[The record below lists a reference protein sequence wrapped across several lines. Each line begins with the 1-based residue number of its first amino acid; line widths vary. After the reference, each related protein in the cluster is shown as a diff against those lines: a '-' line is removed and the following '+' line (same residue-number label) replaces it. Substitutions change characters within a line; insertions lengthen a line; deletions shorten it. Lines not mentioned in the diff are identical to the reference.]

1 MRTIWK
7 LRVRPHRLALAL
19 AVAAVSLAAPL
30 SGASAAIAPGGFFGG
45 AFPLRTF
52 AFPGGTTLAQG
63 TQAGIDNSVCGVNR
77 PSVIGSTGGTQTQAC
92 FSLLTF
98 IGPSIGQIN
107 SQVGPTIIGS
117 TILGSV
123 TVSAGSVVNTVP

>member
-1 MRTIWK
+1 
-7 LRVRPHRLALAL
+7 
-19 AVAAVSLAAPL
+19 
-30 SGASAAIAPGGFFGG
+30 
-45 AFPLRTF
+45 
-52 AFPGGTTLAQG
+52 
-63 TQAGIDNSVCGVNR
+63 
-77 PSVIGSTGGTQTQAC
+77 VIGSTGGTQTQAC

-123 TVSAGSVVNTVP
+123 TVSAGSVLNTVP